1 MKQNLFS
8 IGCMLGLF
16 AAMTLMTGCAKE
28 FDNSSA
34 AGEKPAAVAEAEHLA
49 SYGTLTTYID
59 AANFRLGNTLASSEF
74 DEGTAAASLTFSNF
88 NDVTIPDLF
97 VHSQQVDNEGNI
109 NMLLAASMAKDVC
122 EKGIN
127 VFAPA
132 LCASTNI
139 NTTYL
144 SQLIEPETVEEDEVT
159 GNDVI
164 DFEADAPGTAY
175 PLQKATG
182 DEGKGSAAVED
193 DPDGQTGHVIH
204 VTKTNNSYVA
214 ITYKFP
220 EGRKLGDY
228 SELTF
233 DYRAVNATALNQK
246 VFFAMG
252 GKNAEFKSPKD
263 FGCELNVWGRGLI
276 NIDFEALAFSD
287 DQKGQT
293 EVTVVLGPKLINCDY
308 LVDNISFKYKYRPT
322 YEVEKT
328 PEEKRQIIGGA
339 LGDYIAAAMEAAPL
353 INYWTVADCPVTSS
367 ADLIWKQTLGEAY
380 FAYAA
385 QKMRELRGDAKLFVS
400 ERLMDPD
407 VRAELLRLLTAN
419 AVGMDQINGIDA
431 LVSIEAASFDA
442 NGFAVML
449 KDLAATGKLIRLT
462 IQNVSGTD
470 AEAAAALAQVVT
482 TYKQQVPGAQQYGIT
497 FGAVVESAANAG
509 LWSTALNRKSPYA
522 SLADA
527 LQ

>member
-1 MKQNLFS
+1 MKQKLFS

-74 DEGTAAASLTFSNF
+74 DEGTAAASLTLSNF

-159 GNDVI
+159 GYDVI

-252 GKNAEFKSPKD
+252 GKNAE
-263 FGCELNVWGRGLI
+263 ELFWQSFYAPYVQKTFLTTDDGSLGSRGFTTTI
-276 NIDFEALAFSD
+276 FP
-287 DQKGQT
+287 Q
-293 EVTVVLGPKLINCDY
+293 VLKQDTYDGVLVCGPEIMMRSIAKMAAQAGIPCQVSL
-308 LVDNISFKYKYRPT
+308 
-322 YEVEKT
+322 
-328 PEEKRQIIGGA
+328 EKRMACGLGA
-339 LGDYIAAAMEAAPL
+339 CLSCSIDTTDGKRKKVCKDG
-353 INYWTVADCPVTSS
+353 PVFW
-367 ADLIWKQTLGEAY
+367 AEEV
-380 FAYAA
+380 FA
-385 QKMRELRGDAKLFVS
+385 
-400 ERLMDPD
+400 
-407 VRAELLRLLTAN
+407 
-419 AVGMDQINGIDA
+419 
-431 LVSIEAASFDA
+431 
-442 NGFAVML
+442 
-449 KDLAATGKLIRLT
+449 
-462 IQNVSGTD
+462 
-470 AEAAAALAQVVT
+470 
-482 TYKQQVPGAQQYGIT
+482 
-497 FGAVVESAANAG
+497 
-509 LWSTALNRKSPYA
+509 
-522 SLADA
+522 
-527 LQ
+527 

>member
-1 MKQNLFS
+1 MKQKLFS
-8 IGCMLGLF
+8 IGCQLGLF
-16 AAMTLMTGCAKE
+16 AATALMTGCAKE

-34 AGEKPAAVAEAEHLA
+34 AGEPASVAEAERLA
-49 SYGTLTTYID
+49 SYGTLVTYID
-59 AANFRLGNTLASSEF
+59 AANFHLGNTLASAEF
-74 DEGTAAASLTFSNF
+74 DERTAAASLTLSNF
-88 NDVTIPDLF
+88 NDVVIPDLF

-139 NTTYL
+139 NTTWL
-144 SQLIEPETVEEDEVT
+144 SQLIAPETVEEDEVT
-159 GNDVI
+159 GYDVI
-164 DFEADAPGTAY
+164 DFEGDASGTTY
-175 PLQKATG
+175 PLMKATG
-182 DEGKGSAAVED
+182 DEGKGSAVVED
-193 DPDGQTGHVIH
+193 DPDAQSGHVVH

-214 ITYKFP
+214 ITYQFP

-228 SELTF
+228 SEMTF
-233 DYRAVNATALNQK
+233 DYKAVNATALNQK
-246 VFFAMG
+246 IFFAMG

-263 FGCELNVWGRGLI
+263 FGCEQNAWGRGLI

-287 DQKGQT
+287 DQKAQT
-293 EVTVVLGPKLINCDY
+293 EVTVVLGPKLLNCDY

-339 LGDYIAAAMEAAPL
+339 LSDYIAAAMEAAPL
-353 INYWTVADCPVTSS
+353 INYWTVADCPVTSA
-367 ADLIWKQTLGEAY
+367 ADLIWKQTLGETY

-385 QKMRELRGDAKLFVS
+385 QKMREQRGDARLFVS
-400 ERLMDPD
+400 EYLMDSD
-407 VRAELLRLLTAN
+407 VRADFLHLLTAD
-419 AVGMDQINGIDA
+419 AAGMDQINGIDA
-431 LVSIEAASFDA
+431 LVTIDAPSFDA
-442 NGFAVML
+442 NGFATML
-449 KDLAATGKLIRLT
+449 KQLAATGKLIRLT
-462 IQNVSGTD
+462 IQTVSGTD
-470 AEAAAALAQVVT
+470 AEAGAALAQAVAA
-482 TYKQQVPGAQQYGIT
+482 YKQHVPGALQYGIT

-527 LQ
+527 LQQ

>member
-1 MKQNLFS
+1 MKQKLFS
-8 IGCMLGLF
+8 IGCQLGLF
-16 AAMTLMTGCAKE
+16 AATALMTGCAKE

-34 AGEKPAAVAEAEHLA
+34 AGEKPASVAEAERLA
-49 SYGTLTTYID
+49 SYGTLVTYID
-59 AANFRLGNTLASSEF
+59 AANFHLGNTLASAEF
-74 DEGTAAASLTFSNF
+74 DERTAAASLTLSNF
-88 NDVTIPDLF
+88 NDVVIPDLF

-144 SQLIEPETVEEDEVT
+144 SQLIAPETVEEDEVT
-159 GNDVI
+159 GYDVI
-164 DFEADAPGTAY
+164 DFEGDALGTTY
-175 PLQKATG
+175 PLMKATG
-182 DEGKGSAAVED
+182 DEGKGSAVVED
-193 DPDGQTGHVIH
+193 DPDAQSGHVVH

-214 ITYKFP
+214 ITYQFP

-228 SELTF
+228 SELTL
-233 DYRAVNATALNQK
+233 DYKAVNATALNQK
-246 VFFAMG
+246 IFFAMG

-263 FGCELNVWGRGLI
+263 FGCEQNAWSRGLI

-293 EVTVVLGPKLINCDY
+293 EVTVVLGPKLLNCD
-308 LVDNISFKYKYRPT
+308 
-322 YEVEKT
+322 
-328 PEEKRQIIGGA
+328 
-339 LGDYIAAAMEAAPL
+339 L
-353 INYWTVADCPVTSS
+353 INYWTVADCPVTSA
-367 ADLIWKQTLGEAY
+367 ADLIWKQNLGETY

-385 QKMRELRGDAKLFVS
+385 QKMREQRGDAKLFVS
-400 ERLMDPD
+400 EYLMDSD
-407 VRAELLRLLTAN
+407 VRAELLHLLTAN
-419 AVGMDQINGIDA
+419 AAGMDQINGIDA
-431 LVSIEAASFDA
+431 LVTIDAASFDA
-442 NGFAVML
+442 NGFATML
-449 KDLAATGKLIRLT
+449 KELAATGKLIRLT
-462 IQNVSGTD
+462 IQTVSGTD
-470 AEAAAALAQVVT
+470 AEAGTALAQAVAA
-482 TYKQQVPGAQQYGIT
+482 YKQQVPGAQQYGIT